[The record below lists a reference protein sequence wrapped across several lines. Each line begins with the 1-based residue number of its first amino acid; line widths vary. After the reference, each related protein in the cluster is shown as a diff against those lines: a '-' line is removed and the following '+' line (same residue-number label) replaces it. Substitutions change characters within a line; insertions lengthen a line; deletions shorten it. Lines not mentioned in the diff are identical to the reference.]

1 MATRE
6 QLLGFL
12 TYLQQ
17 QLDAD
22 VIKQEEM
29 TLLQQYYMKHH
40 LLETRMQPADDD
52 WDYIS
57 LGIFLKHALHPS
69 HSGENEHGEKS
80 YAKLMMDD
88 LEDQNEFLLV
98 GEASSVNQP

>member
-17 QLDAD
+17 KVETD
-22 VIKQEEM
+22 VIQQDEIK
-29 TLLQQYYMKHH
+29 LLQQYYMKHH
-40 LLETRMQPADDD
+40 LLQSRVQPSDDD

-57 LGIFLKHALHPS
+57 LGIFLKHALAPS
-69 HSGENEHGEKS
+69 TSRPIEEDEGS
-80 YAKLMMDD
+80 YGDYMMDEI
-88 LEDQNEFLLV
+88 EDGDEILLV
-98 GEASSVNQP
+98 GETNSVNQP